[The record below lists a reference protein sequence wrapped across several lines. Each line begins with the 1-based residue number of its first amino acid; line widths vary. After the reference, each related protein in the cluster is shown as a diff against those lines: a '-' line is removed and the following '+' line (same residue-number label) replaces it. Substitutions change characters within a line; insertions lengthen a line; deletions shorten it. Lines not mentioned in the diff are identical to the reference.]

1 MTHIELEAKLPDLYK
16 AENLDHPENRSA
28 EYYQDKLFHEFSP
41 DYYEN
46 EHLQGHGHNLGVKI
60 QKITRKWFRNMGHNQ
75 MNRDGRFIF
84 THILGKDEDYP
95 IFT

>member
-60 QKITRKWFRNMGHNQ
+60 QKITRKLFRNIRQNQ
-75 MNRDGRFIF
+75 
-84 THILGKDEDYP
+84 L
-95 IFT
+95 